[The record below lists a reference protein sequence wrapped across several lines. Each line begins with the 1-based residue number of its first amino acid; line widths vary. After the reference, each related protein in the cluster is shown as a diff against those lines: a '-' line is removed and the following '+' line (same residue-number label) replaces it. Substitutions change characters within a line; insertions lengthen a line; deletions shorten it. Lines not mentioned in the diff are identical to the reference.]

1 MGNLDCYTQ
10 YEPLTSKARFWGNF
24 VSALKGMTSDTARP
38 QSWNYYQDL
47 RLQRSVRQPHPPCPH
62 LLPLHSGGSAP
73 GRDEAEARVWE
84 AGGSDVEKQAGDLP
98 PSHSGPS
105 RGKR

>member
-1 MGNLDCYTQ
+1 MNLDCYTQ

-47 RLQRSVRQPHPPCPH
+47 TQAPTICTPAPSPM
-62 LLPLHSGGSAP
+62 SAP
-73 GRDEAEARVWE
+73 TT
-84 AGGSDVEKQAGDLP
+84 P
-98 PSHSGPS
+98 P
-105 RGKR
+105 